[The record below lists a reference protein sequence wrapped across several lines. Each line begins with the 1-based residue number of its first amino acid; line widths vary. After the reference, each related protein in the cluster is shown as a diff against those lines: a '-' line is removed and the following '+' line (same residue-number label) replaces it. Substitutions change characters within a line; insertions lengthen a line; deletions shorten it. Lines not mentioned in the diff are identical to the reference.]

1 MVFRHQPKKRS
12 QTVSPTAAC
21 EIILLTLA
29 ATLIFFWPGGLLFP
43 QALAAEEN
51 GEEEAVKAAVEAF
64 LRSYTEEA
72 MLYTACDQTICTVA
86 APGVGQDGGQVFSI
100 SDEDVT
106 LEELRKN
113 IAFVEKKAGFY
124 AEIRQIQGIYRE
136 NLQLSYTFR
145 SLRFKENTCAVS
157 VTETA
162 VFYYTDSQQPSV
174 YETIYSIDLVKLGQQ
189 WLVADI
195 TDGSRFD
202 GLYKNDPSFDAG
214 TALAELALELQTENC
229 KLTAPWDPVG
239 ASGEQSGWIP
249 YNGANAAAYAYT
261 YSRQNAET
269 ARENYY
275 NPQFKS
281 YAGQGG
287 DCMNF
292 VSQCMWAGFGG
303 SQAQDAISASA
314 SPMDTEGDSI
324 WYSRGVNSD
333 EEPVLSW
340 VSCQSFR
347 KYLTG
352 ELDGSGTAGS
362 NAAADMGMYTAI
374 IDAGPGSPITGVP
387 VDSLIGAAAHVEG
400 AGGPYAHAIILTA
413 AAGTSRSDIWFCSH
427 TKNLTHIKLG
437 DYYFGPIKVYVPRYM
452 RTGAPQ
458 AFIQADILPPVA
470 ASSIASVGFRTAAV
484 SPDLCL
490 VITSPDGTA
499 GEPFTAQDTNAIFAE
514 YLFSSPGLYRVD
526 CTAAEETGTAHSFTF
541 FICCYEPPTLPVPDT
556 PQEVEIDG
564 WDDAPDWL
572 FS

>member
-86 APGVGQDGGQVFSI
+86 APGVGQDDGQVFSI

-124 AEIRQIQGIYRE
+124 AEIRRIQGIYRE

-275 NPQFKS
+275 NLQFKS

-303 SQAQDAISASA
+303 SQTQDAISASI
-314 SPMDTEGDSI
+314 SPMDTEGDSV
-324 WYSRGVNSD
+324 WYSRSVSSD

-362 NAAADMGMYTAI
+362 NAAADMGMYAAI

-387 VDSLIGAAAHVEG
+387 VEALIGAAAHVEG

-413 AAGTSRSDIWFCSH
+413 ATGTSRSDIWFCSH

-458 AFIQADILPPVA
+458 AFIQADMLPPVT
-470 ASSIASVGFRTAAV
+470 ASSTALVGFRTAAV

-541 FICCYEPPTLPVPDT
+541 FIRCYEPPTVPVPDT
-556 PQEVEIDG
+556 PQEFEIDG